1 MKKTNIVLLIT
12 LGVIA
17 TIGKI
22 LFMNDYIFIVKWCL
36 TLLTIGV
43 IFYPLTLII
52 FKNFHDGGWI
62 FSKVLGIAISSLIVW
77 LLSYMKILKY
87 TNVNCYIIIGILLII
102 NLIIAKK
109 KTIKIDNEK
118 IKNILISE
126 IIFIIIF
133 MCWTY
138 IRGMSPQIDSYT
150 EKYMDYGYMN
160 ATMNSEYMPAE
171 DIWYSGEHIN
181 YYYYGQYVSGFI
193 TKIANLQVNEGYN
206 LMIAF
211 IATLTFVLPYM
222 IGYNL
227 TKNFVKDES
236 NKNVKMI
243 IVLIAIISGLS
254 VSIGGSLHYP
264 IYRWISNTKETY
276 YYPDATRY
284 IGYKPETNDKT
295 ITEMPSYSSILG
307 DLHAQ
312 YIDLIFVLTVLA
324 ILLNIM
330 LDDEKKSTKKKILN
344 VNILLLGVILGIQKM
359 TNYWDLPIYFVV
371 ISCILIIKNLIQ
383 NGFNKKNI
391 LTIIL
396 QILEIII
403 IEELVSLPF
412 SKDLYISATK
422 VYFTDRY
429 SPLYKY
435 AVLWGLPILVSVIF
449 IVKLV
454 YDFLKQKDKTER
466 WFKGLI
472 KYIKQMNRADIY
484 VMILS
489 ICSIGLIILPEIVYL
504 KDIYGADYQ
513 RTNTMFKLT
522 YQAYVMF
529 SICISYI
536 IVRLL
541 YKAKKI
547 IYRIFLVLVLLIQIS
562 TIPYGIDAI
571 ITKYKNEN
579 YKGINNSELY
589 ISENLP
595 DDYRAIQWIK
605 QNIDRK
611 SIILEK
617 SGDSFSR
624 VNRVSVFTANPTVL
638 GWYAHEWLWRADEN
652 YQAPEDEKNR
662 WQDIYVLYTTNDE
675 NKAKEIINKY
685 NISYIYIG
693 NVEMEDYAGKINLD
707 LLLNLGETVFEIGQE
722 ECIKTPVY
730 IIKVD

>member
-1 MKKTNIVLLIT
+1 MKKNICILNILTIILLFGSLIF
-12 LGVIA
+12 
-17 TIGKI
+17 KS
-22 LFMNDYIFIVKWCL
+22 DYIFILKWYIA
-36 TLLTIGV
+36 LLMVGI
-43 IFYPLTLII
+43 ILYPITSII
-52 FKNFHDGGWI
+52 FKKFNDNGWI
-62 FSKVLGIAISSLIVW
+62 FSKIIGIAVSSIIMW

-87 TNVNCYIIIGILLII
+87 TNINCYVIIAILLIV

-109 KTIKIDNEK
+109 EKIKIDGEK

-126 IIFIIIF
+126 IIFVLVF

-138 IRGMSPQIDSYT
+138 IRGILPQIDSYT

-211 IATLTFVLPYM
+211 IATLTFVLPYI

-227 TKNFVKDES
+227 AKNFIKDTS
-236 NKNVKMI
+236 NKKQKI
-243 IVLIAIISGLS
+243 IIIIIALMSALTI
-254 VSIGGSLHYP
+254 SIGSSLHYP
-264 IYRWISNTKETY
+264 IYRWISKTKNTY
-276 YYPDATRY
+276 YYPDSTRY
-284 IGYKPETNDKT
+284 IGYKPETKDKT
-295 ITEMPSYSSILG
+295 ITEIPSYSSVLG

-312 YIDLIFVLTVLA
+312 YIDLIFAFTVLA
-324 ILLNIM
+324 ILLNII
-330 LDDEKKSTKKKILN
+330 LDDEEKNSKRKRFDISIFVLGIL
-344 VNILLLGVILGIQKM
+344 LGIQKM

-371 ISCILIIKNLIQ
+371 ISCILIGKNIIQ
-383 NGFNKKNI
+383 SGISKKNI
-391 LTIIL
+391 LTIII
-396 QILEIII
+396 QIAEIIL
-403 IEELVSLPF
+403 IEELISIPF
-412 SKDLYISATK
+412 SRDLYISATK
-422 VYFTDRY
+422 VYFTDRH
-429 SPLYKY
+429 SLLYKY
-435 AVLWGLPILVSVIF
+435 IVLWGLPITISINFF
-449 IVKLV
+449 IGLII
-454 YDFLKQKDKTER
+454 DFLKKRNAKEKM
-466 WFKGLI
+466 FKELI
-472 KYIKQMNRADIY
+472 NYIKQMNKADTY
-484 VMILS
+484 VMILT

-504 KDIYGADYQ
+504 KDIYGTEYQ
-513 RTNTMFKLT
+513 RANTMFKLT
-522 YQAYVMF
+522 YQAYIMF
-529 SICISYI
+529 GICTNYI
-536 IVRLL
+536 IVRAL
-541 YKAKKI
+541 YNSKKL
-547 IYRIFLVLVLLIQIS
+547 IYRVFLITLLLMQIS

-571 ITKYKNEN
+571 IIRTQKQS
-579 YKGINNSELY
+579 YKGISNSELY

-595 DDYRAIQWIK
+595 DDYKAIQWIK
-605 QNIDRK
+605 QNIDRN

-693 NVEMEDYAGKINLD
+693 NVESEDYAGKINLD